1 MTAIPEFDQ
10 ASDGASLRFVL
21 GEQFRIRLK
30 ENRTSGFRWRLEGD
44 LASLLKLIAENYEPV
59 SLQPGA
65 GGVHTWD
72 FQCVAQGLATL
83 VFAMSRSWETGP
95 PARRFSITAEVTVP

>member
-1 MTAIPEFDQ
+1 MPEFDE
-10 ASDGASLRFVL
+10 ASDGRSVRFTV
-21 GEQFRIRLK
+21 GERFRIRLK
-30 ENRTSGFRWRLEGD
+30 ENRTSGFRWRLEGG
-44 LASLLKLIAENYEPV
+44 LASFLQLIAENYEPA

-83 VFAMSRSWETGP
+83 VFGMSRSWETGP
-95 PARRFSITAEVTVP
+95 PARRFSITADVTAP

>member
-1 MTAIPEFDQ
+1 MPEFDE
-10 ASDGASLRFVL
+10 ASDGQSVHLTA
-21 GEQFRIRLK
+21 GEPFRIRLN

-44 LASLLKLIAENYEPV
+44 LPSFLQLIGETYEPA

-72 FQCVAQGLATL
+72 FQCVGQGQTTLA
-83 VFAMSRSWETGP
+83 FGMSRSWEAGS
-95 PARRFSITAEVTVP
+95 PARRFSITAQVTAR

>member
-1 MTAIPEFDQ
+1 MPEFDETN
-10 ASDGASLRFVL
+10 DGGRARLVA

-30 ENRTSGFRWRLEGD
+30 ENRTSGFRWKLEGS
-44 LASLLKLIAENYEPV
+44 LASFLQLIAENYEPA

-72 FQCVAQGLATL
+72 IQCAGPGLTTL
-83 VFAMSRSWETGP
+83 VFGMNRSWETGP
-95 PARRFSITAEVTVP
+95 ATRRFSITAEVSAP

>member
-1 MTAIPEFDQ
+1 MQEFDE
-10 ASDGASLRFVL
+10 ASDGRSVRLTV

-44 LASLLKLIAENYEPV
+44 LASPLQLSAENYEPA

-72 FQCVAQGLATL
+72 IQCAGPGLTTL
-83 VFAMSRSWETGP
+83 VFGVSRSWETGP
-95 PARRFSITAEVTVP
+95 AARRFSITAEVSAP